1 MINNVFYIPHIRSC
15 NGIMTYIRNIC
26 RRFKDL
32 DIVVYYKTCESD
44 EQLQLLKRYVKVV
57 KYTNQKIKC
66 KKIFF
71 NKEMDIIDNV
81 EAEDVCMVLHS
92 NYKNQLKFGVKPNL
106 DKRITKYYGV
116 SKLVCDTF
124 EEIYG
129 IKAEP
134 LYTPIELEP
143 PKKVLRLISCTRLD
157 TDDKC
162 RNKYIQFASLLEDA
176 GIPYQWLIFTPDK
189 KPIDKEGICLK
200 KPILDVSSYMKDAHY
215 LVQLSDNVE
224 GFSLSVNEA
233 LSLGVPIISTQQDVY
248 AELGIDSKYG
258 FILDQALTNVPI
270 EKIYEKA
277 GTFNFTK
284 KPPVSNWGKVLVPGK
299 SKYEEERQKLFLV
312 EALDTYRIQGV
323 ADADLRSIPEP
334 GRRWL
339 VDSDRL
345 AVLLGEN
352 DLGLQ
357 YVKVV
362 NEQDKPGVKEM
373 KNCKIKVSVVIP
385 VYNQEELIVRAIN
398 SIPERDDIEIIVV
411 DDCSTDNTLTVL
423 KSMKRKIK
431 IIANKENKGVG
442 YTFNK
447 GIDASKGYYL
457 IRMDSDDYM
466 YPNTFNEL
474 VDYHL
479 DGTDMVYY
487 DLEINSGRI
496 LPTTKENRRARCGTV
511 KFMRREFIGDT
522 RCPEVRTAE
531 DKYFNDALLAK
542 KPTERFTNKVLIH
555 YNYPREGSLYN
566 LTIKGELKV

>member
-1 MINNVFYIPHIRSC
+1 
-15 NGIMTYIRNIC
+15 MTFLRNIC
-26 RRFKDL
+26 KRFKDL

-71 NKEMDIIDNV
+71 NKAIEIIDNV
-81 EAEDVCMVLHS
+81 EAEEICMILHT
-92 NYKNQLKFGVKPNL
+92 NYKNQIKYGLKPCL

-124 EEIYG
+124 EEMYG

-134 LYTPIELEP
+134 LYTPIELET
-143 PKKVLRLISCTRLD
+143 PKKLLRLVSFTRLD

-162 RNKYIQFASLLEDA
+162 RNNYIQFASLLDDA
-176 GIPYQWLIFTPDK
+176 NIPYQWLIFTPDK
-189 KPIDKEGICLK
+189 KPIDKKGVCLM
-200 KPILDVSSYMKDAHY
+200 KPVLDISSYLKDAHY
-215 LVQLSDNVE
+215 LVQLSENLE
-224 GFSLSVNEA
+224 GFSLTTTEA

-248 AELGIDSKYG
+248 KELGIDSKYG
-258 FILDQALTNVPI
+258 FILDSDLTNVPI

-284 KPPVSNWGKVLVPGK
+284 KPPVSNWDKVLVPGK
-299 SKYEEERQKLFLV
+299 SKYEDEKGKLYTV
-312 EALDTYRIQGV
+312 EALDTYRVQGI
-323 ADADLRSIPEP
+323 ADAELRKVPEP
-334 GRRWL
+334 GDRWS

-345 AVLLGEN
+345 AVLLGDNE
-352 DLGLQ
+352 LGLQ

-362 NEQDKPGVKEM
+362 DEFEKPGAKEM
-373 KNCKIKVSVVIP
+373 KKHKIKVSVVIP
-385 VYNQEELIVRAIN
+385 VYNQEELIVKAIN
-398 SIPERDDIEIIVV
+398 SIPEREDIEIIVV

-423 KSMKRKIK
+423 KSLKRKIK

-442 YTFNK
+442 YTFNQGINAAK
-447 GIDASKGYYL
+447 GFYL

-466 YPNTFNEL
+466 YPNMFNEL

-479 DGTDMVYY
+479 DGTDMIYY
-487 DLEINSGRI
+487 DLEINNGRI
-496 LPTTKENRRARCGTV
+496 LPTTKENRRGRCGTV
-511 KFMRREFIGDT
+511 KFIRRDFIGDT
-522 RCPEVRTAE
+522 RCPEIRTAE

-542 KPTERFTNKVLIH
+542 RPTEKFTNKVLIH

-566 LTIKGELKV
+566 LTMKGELKV